1 MRELL
6 YGIVGLI
13 AKIHNRLLQLNDR
26 FEYNFND
33 KQLHFLVIGVL
44 GMIFVFIVHPVF
56 KWLAKRNHVMVISWI
71 YVTTLIIVITF
82 AIEIGQKVTHT
93 GNMEFADIM
102 FGLAGFLAMF
112 LVFAVIREIVHL
124 IIRYLSTRRE
134 RSSEEL

>member
-44 GMIFVFIVHPVF
+44 GMIFVFIIHPVF

>member
-6 YGIVGLI
+6 YVIVELI
-13 AKIHNRLLQLNDR
+13 AKIHNRLLQLNDS

-33 KQLHFLVIGVL
+33 KQLHFVVIGLL

-56 KWLAKRNHVMVISWI
+56 NWLAKRDHVMVISWI

-93 GNMEFADIM
+93 GSMEFADIM

-112 LVFAVIREIVHL
+112 LVFAVIRGIVHL
-124 IIRYLSTRRE
+124 VLRYLASRRE
-134 RSSEEL
+134 KSVDDL

>member
-6 YGIVGLI
+6 YVIVELI
-13 AKIHNRLLQLNDR
+13 AKIHNRLLQLNDS

-33 KQLHFLVIGVL
+33 KQLHFVVIGLL

-112 LVFAVIREIVHL
+112 LVFAVIRGIVHL
-124 IIRYLSTRRE
+124 VLRYLATRRGK
-134 RSSEEL
+134 SVDDL